1 MATTPNS
8 ILEASLARESTR
20 CGQGLWPE
28 ASGENLLR
36 AFYLAPGFTSKPQA
50 PGFLHCITGLFVV
63 TWHSVCV
70 RARTQHHMAIF
81 L

>member
-20 CGQGLWPE
+20 CGQGLVPSE

-36 AFYLAPGFTSKPQA
+36 AFYLAPGFTSKP
-50 PGFLHCITGLFVV
+50 
-63 TWHSVCV
+63 
-70 RARTQHHMAIF
+70 
-81 L
+81 